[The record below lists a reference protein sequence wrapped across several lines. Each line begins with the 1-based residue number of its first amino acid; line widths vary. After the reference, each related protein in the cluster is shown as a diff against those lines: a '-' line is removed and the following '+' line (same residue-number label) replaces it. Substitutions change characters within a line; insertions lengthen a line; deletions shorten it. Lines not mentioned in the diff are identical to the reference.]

1 MAVVLIGL
9 GSRGDVQPMAVLGGE
24 LVRRGVE
31 ARVVAL
37 AQYADLARRYGAE
50 AVPVRADLSS
60 ALQTARRHPRVA
72 GTALGQGWLLRRWVS
87 EVAGPV
93 ADAVL
98 AAARPGDCLLSGLL
112 GAGAAVTAAEGLGGR
127 AATVLFTAQLP
138 TVHRDSHCFARWFGP
153 WDAYNR
159 WGTGLSWSV
168 AASLGAPLAA
178 EMRRRVSRPGPGSE
192 PRISLRGRMGALA
205 RSEPLAAA
213 LDRHPVIVAASPTLA
228 PTPRDLRPTAH
239 QTGYLQPPPEAA
251 PLPEDLTA
259 FLAAGEPPVYVGAG
273 SLASAT
279 GDRWPALLAEAA
291 RRSGRRIVT
300 LAPTAAHVGSGSA
313 EVCAVFDAPFE
324 ELLPHTAGVIH
335 HGGAGTTHTG
345 VRSGRPSVAV
355 PFGVDQPY
363 HGARLA
369 ALGVGPSPVPF
380 RRLDAG
386 RLARL
391 IHDLVDGP
399 QASRYRERAL
409 QVGARVRDEDGVGT
423 TVEVMARLG
432 FLTA

>member
-24 LVRRGVE
+24 LARRGVE

-37 AQYADLARRYGAE
+37 AEYADLAGRYGAE
-50 AVPVRADLSS
+50 AVPVRADLAS
-60 ALQTARRHPRVA
+60 ALETARRHPRVA
-72 GTALGQGWLLRRWVS
+72 GTAFGQGWLLRRWVS

-98 AAARPGDCLLSGLL
+98 AAARPGDSLLSGIL

-138 TVHRDSHCFARWFGP
+138 TVYRDSHCFARWFGP

-168 AASLGAPLAA
+168 AAALGAPLAA
-178 EMRRRVSRPGPGSE
+178 EVRRRVGRRGPAVGQTTGV
-192 PRISLRGRMGALA
+192 RGRLGALA
-205 RSEPLAAA
+205 GHEPVVAA
-213 LDRHPVIVAASPTLA
+213 LDRHPVLVAASPTLA
-228 PTPRDLRPTAH
+228 PPPPDLRPTAH
-239 QTGYLQPPPEAA
+239 QTGYLHPPDEDT
-251 PLPEDLTA
+251 PLSEDLTT
-259 FLAAGEPPVYVGAG
+259 FLAAGDPPVYVGAG
-273 SLASAT
+273 SLASTT
-279 GDRWPALLAEAA
+279 GDRGLALLAEAA

-300 LAPTAAHVGSGSA
+300 LAPTAAHVGSRDGQ
-313 EVCAVFDAPFE
+313 VYAVSDVPFE
-324 ELLPHTAGVIH
+324 ALFPHTAGVIH
-335 HGGAGTTHTG
+335 HGGAGSTHTG
-345 VRSGRPSVAV
+345 LRSGRPSVAV

-363 HGARLA
+363 HGERLA

-380 RRLDAG
+380 RQLHAG

-399 QASRYRERAL
+399 EAARYRSRAAE
-409 QVGARVRDEDGVGT
+409 VAATVRAEDGVGRT
-423 TVEVMARLG
+423 IEVMARLG
-432 FLTA
+432 LITA